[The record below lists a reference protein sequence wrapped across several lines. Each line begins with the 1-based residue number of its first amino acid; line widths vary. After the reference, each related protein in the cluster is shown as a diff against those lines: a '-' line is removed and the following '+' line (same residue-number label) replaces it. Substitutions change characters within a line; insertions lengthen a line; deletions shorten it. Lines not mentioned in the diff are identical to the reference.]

1 MLKSADRRV
10 VRILALLLVASACTG
25 SSDTPPA
32 ANLPT
37 EHLGGTLRVGIC
49 CLTVDQL
56 EQPNFL
62 DPQIPF
68 SVANAQREFLRCCLA
83 RTLLSYTGRPTSEG
97 GTILHPDLATGLPEI
112 ADDGLTWTFHLRPGL
127 RYAPPLDDVEITTR
141 DIVRAIERVATPEIG
156 AAEYETYFAPIEGVH
171 EYFKGRA
178 STISGLET
186 PDPYTL
192 QVHLRTVTN
201 DLAYRFAL
209 PATAPIPPSPA
220 GPSARFGVATGHNDG
235 YGAFLISTGPYM
247 IEGSEK
253 LQPSLPPRRQ
263 PPLSGLV
270 QSAKP
275 RGESLTLVRN
285 PSWSRDID
293 DLRKA
298 YVDRIEVRVV
308 GVKDATRKIEQ
319 GSIDLLLDGQPNPRD
334 VERYE
339 GDPKL
344 RGRMA
349 RELCN
354 FVSFASMRLTTPP
367 FDDIHVRRAANYA
380 FDGERA
386 ARILSST
393 KNGGEGYSRSFPL
406 THIAPN
412 STEGDLLA
420 DWDPYPFDVA
430 RAREEMARSPYDHDR
445 DGICDDPAC
454 RGIATLDAKFWP
466 AKLDRVWSD
475 AFESI
480 GMTLDI
486 RRVAGAQVLNA
497 LSDPQSPAQLILT
510 QTWEAEYPSP
520 EPLFTSAFSA
530 AGIGSAGTAPNFSL
544 CGASSDQLAAW
555 GYRGASVQS
564 ADAKIDECRTRIGPA
579 QQQCWAE
586 LDQLLMLDIVPA
598 IPYFGIEE
606 IRIVSDRIA
615 RYKADQPNGAYAA
628 LDQIALAADAT

>member
-1 MLKSADRRV
+1 MPNSADRRI

-25 SSDTPPA
+25 PSDTPPA
-32 ANLPT
+32 ADSPD
-37 EHLGGTLRVGIC
+37 EQSGGTLRVGVC
-49 CLTVDQL
+49 CLTKDQL

-68 SVANAQREFLRCCLA
+68 LVANAQREFLRCCLA

-97 GTILHPDLATGLPEI
+97 GIILHPDLATGLPEI

-127 RYAPPLDDVEITTR
+127 RYAPPLNDVEIITP
-141 DIVRAIERVATPEIG
+141 DIVRAIERVASPEIG
-156 AAEYETYFAPIEGVH
+156 TAEYETYFAPIEGVH
-171 EYFKGRA
+171 EYFKGRV

-192 QVHLRTVTN
+192 RVHLKTVTN
-201 DLAYRFAL
+201 DLGYRFAL

-220 GPSARFGVATGHNDG
+220 DPSARFGAATGHKDG
-235 YGAFLISTGPYM
+235 YGAYLISTGPYM

-253 LQPSLPPRRQ
+253 LQPSLPPHRQ
-263 PPLSGLV
+263 PTVSGLV
-270 QSAKP
+270 QS
-275 RGESLTLVRN
+275 ESLTLVRN

-308 GVKDATRKIEQ
+308 KVNKATHKIEL
-319 GSIDLLLDGQPNPRD
+319 GSLDLLLDGQPNPRD
-334 VERYE
+334 IDRYE
-339 GDPKL
+339 GDPQL
-344 RGRMA
+344 RGRMH

-367 FDDIHVRRAANYA
+367 FDDVHVRRAANFA

-386 ARILSST
+386 TRILSST
-393 KNGGEGYSRSFPL
+393 KSGSAGYFRSFPL

-420 DWDPYPFDVA
+420 DWDPYPFDLA

-454 RGIATLDAKFWP
+454 RGIVTLDAAFWP

-475 AFESI
+475 SFGSI
-480 GMTLDI
+480 GMALDI
-486 RRVAGAQVLNA
+486 RRVAGLRVANA
-497 LSDPQSPAQLILT
+497 LSDPESPAQLILT
-510 QTWEAEYPSP
+510 QSWEAEYPSP

-530 AGIGSAGTAPNFSL
+530 AGIGSAGSAPNFSL
-544 CGASSDQLAAW
+544 CGAHRDQLAAW

-564 ADAKIDECRTRIGPA
+564 ADMKIDECRTRIGPA

-586 LDQLLMLDIVPA
+586 LDQLLMLEIVPA
-598 IPYFGIEE
+598 IPVFGIEE
-606 IRIVSDRIA
+606 IRIVSERVA
-615 RYKADQPNGAYAA
+615 RYSADQPNGAYAA